1 MGKSTVFNRLTG
13 LRQHTGN
20 WPGKTGGAGRG
31 LFFAGGAAVPAGG
44 SAGDLFS
51 GGGFAGG
58 GSGRGVFAERAGGCR
73 HCGSGRLLPAAG
85 LILALQ
91 LRPADLAA
99 GAVRESHGRGGPPG
113 VTPQIRRLG
122 QLLDVPVVATAA
134 RSGKGLA
141 ELRHQAAEVC
151 RREPWEDG
159 WKLTYAPPVEAALGL
174 LDGNVPPPC
183 RGAAVGKPAH
193 RGGTVPV
200 AEGAAT
206 AGSALRQA
214 LRDSLTASVVAL
226 AEEIGRQCVR
236 CRARPPRPGPAAGS
250 AADLPAYRLPAM
262 LLLLGLVFYLTI
274 QGANAPP
281 GC

>member
-1 MGKSTVFNRLTG
+1 MELHIPWRWRETPMWEKAPYSTATG
-13 LRQHTGN
+13 LRQHTGQLARQDR
-20 WPGKTGGAGRG
+20 GAGRG

-91 LRPADLAA
+91 LGQQTWRLVLCVNLMDEAA
-99 GAVRESHGRGGPPG
+99 RRG

-122 QLLDVPVVATAA
+122 QLLDVAGGGHRRPQ
-134 RSGKGLA
+134 RKGLGGA
-141 ELRHQAAEVC
+141 AASGGGGVPPGAMGGRLEADLRPAGGGGA
-151 RREPWEDG
+151 G
-159 WKLTYAPPVEAALGL
+159 TAG
-174 LDGNVPPPC
+174 DGNVPPPC

-200 AEGAAT
+200 AAGAAT
-206 AGSALRQA
+206 AGSALRAGPAGQPDGVGGGA
-214 LRDSLTASVVAL
+214 GGGDRAA
-226 AEEIGRQCVR
+226 VR
-236 CRARPPRPGPAAGS
+236 PVRRARPPRPGPAA
-250 AADLPAYRLPAM
+250 R
-262 LLLLGLVFYLTI
+262 I
-274 QGANAPP
+274 